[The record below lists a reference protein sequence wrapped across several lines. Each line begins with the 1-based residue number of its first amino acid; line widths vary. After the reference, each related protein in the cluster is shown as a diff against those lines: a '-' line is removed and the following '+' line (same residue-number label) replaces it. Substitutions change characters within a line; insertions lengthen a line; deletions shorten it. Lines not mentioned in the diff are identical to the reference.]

1 MRFSSVSAGQQTLPY
16 KPIASDALR
25 FVGFLMACLLFSSG
39 APAADDNVLFEQKLE
54 PYPFPIIVSVVVA
67 GTGYPFIL
75 DTGAG
80 FDVLDPSLERALGP
94 ATGSESVKTSG
105 GNTDVK
111 LFKAPPITMGHWTL
125 PAGEATL
132 FALDG
137 ARSMLGIDLRGIV
150 GGRAMKD
157 CALALDFDHG
167 ELRIFKGNVKPPAPM
182 QTSELAIQTGGTVAI
197 KAEMEGRELE
207 FLVDT
212 GSNGYI
218 GLAHD
223 IYAQMVSDGTIK
235 EEEGGGSRTE
245 TGAGAVTQPR
255 AHFTKGHLLGVDLA
269 GMPVSDAN
277 TLCNVGIGFLLNFD
291 SMIDFQEAKFHYLI
305 RNASPPLDHHA
316 MLGLMLMYS
325 HGRNHVFKVS
335 SVSGAAKEA
344 GIKVWD
350 HIVRLGPLKGSEINE
365 IGIYELCLNQAGET
379 LEVEIERPGEEQP
392 LLRHLTIP
400 QKKYEYPPRK

>member
-1 MRFSSVSAGQQTLPY
+1 MRFSSVSAGQQTLSY

-54 PYPFPIIVSVVVA
+54 PYPFPIIVSVVIA

-111 LFKAPPITMGHWTL
+111 LFKAPPITIKGRIEV
-125 PAGEATL
+125 EAWL
-132 FALDG
+132 IRRLQEIF
-137 ARSMLGIDLRGIV
+137 GIAISPEAEL
-150 GGRAMKD
+150 
-157 CALALDFDHG
+157 LALDFDHG

-291 SMIDFQEAKFHYLI
+291 SMIDFQGAKFRYLI
-305 RNASPPLDHHA
+305 RQASPPLDHHA

-335 SVSGAAKEA
+335 SVTGAAKEA

-350 HIVRLGPLKGSEINE
+350 HIVRLGPLKGPEINE
-365 IGIYELCLNQAGET
+365 IGIYELCLNHAGET

-400 QKKYEYPPRK
+400 EKKYEYPPRK